1 MSGSYH
7 PTLSMT
13 IPVYNYLID
22 VIEKFIDG
30 DESDEEESSSNITS
44 TTNNRKENH
53 QNTLSEDVISAAN
66 NAKEKLLQYY
76 PSSDGRVYIISISM
90 Y

>member
-22 VIEKFIDG
+22 VIEKFING
-30 DESDEEESSSNITS
+30 EDESDEEESSSNTI
-44 TTNNRKENH
+44 NNRKENS
-53 QNTLSEDVISAAN
+53 QNTLNEDVISAAN
-66 NAKEKLLQYY
+66 NAKAKLLKYY
-76 PSSDGRVYIISISM
+76 PSSDGCVYIISISM

>member
-1 MSGSYH
+1 MSESHH

-30 DESDEEESSSNITS
+30 DKSDEEFSTS
-44 TTNNRKENH
+44 TINNRKENH
-53 QNTLSEDVISAAN
+53 QTTLNKDIVLAAE
-66 NAKEKLLQYY
+66 NAKAKLLKYY
-76 PSSDGRVYIISISM
+76 PTSDGRVFIISMSM

>member
-1 MSGSYH
+1 MSESHH

-30 DESDEEESSSNITS
+30 DKSDEESSTS
-44 TTNNRKENH
+44 TINNRKNPVKS
-53 QNTLSEDVISAAN
+53 L
-66 NAKEKLLQYY
+66 
-76 PSSDGRVYIISISM
+76 
-90 Y
+90 

>member
-1 MSGSYH
+1 MSESHH

-30 DESDEEESSSNITS
+30 DKSDEESSTS
-44 TTNNRKENH
+44 TINNRKKSC
-53 QNTLSEDVISAAN
+53 QITLNKDIVLAAD
-66 NAKEKLLQYY
+66 NARAKLLKYY
-76 PSSDGRVYIISISM
+76 LTSDRRVFIISLSM